1 MSQFQNFV
9 AGMPMSIPPR
19 IENMPLAAESIAKGR
34 VCYTSDAGFIT
45 IAVAGSSAKRPHFVT
60 IKAVDNSG
68 GSAGDL
74 YVPIVGQG
82 QQVTV
87 QTKSILQPGDAVK
100 VAATDGMVTL
110 FVVGTDDENLK
121 IGTYIGKEP
130 GLYAKDG
137 SAPYAEGYTN
147 DYTSVDAAVDDIVI
161 IELGQ

>member
-1 MSQFQNFV
+1 
-9 AGMPMSIPPR
+9 MSIPPR
-19 IENMPLAAESIAKGR
+19 IENMPLADESIAKGR

-45 IAVAGSSAKRPHFVT
+45 IAVAATSVKRSCFVT

-87 QTKSILQPGDAVK
+87 QTKSILSPGDPVK
-100 VAATDGMVTL
+100 VATTDGMVTL
-110 FVVGTDDENLK
+110 FVVGADDINLK

-130 GLYAKDG
+130 GVYAKDV
-137 SAPYAEGYTN
+137 STPYAESFTV
-147 DYTSVDAAVDDIVI
+147 DRTSADAAIDDIVI
-161 IELGQ
+161 IEMVQ